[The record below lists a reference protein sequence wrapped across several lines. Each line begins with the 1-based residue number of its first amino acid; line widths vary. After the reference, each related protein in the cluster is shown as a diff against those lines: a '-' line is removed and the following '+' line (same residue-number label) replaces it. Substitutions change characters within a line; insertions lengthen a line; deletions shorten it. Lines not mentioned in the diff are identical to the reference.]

1 MAVTIKINPCP
12 ERYNS
17 ANPYKT
23 GQTTSYASGDDGD
36 LERGRGTSWT
46 DLGYNNPFGNTNR
59 FTDTTGA
66 QTYANDIVIDW
77 SSANYV
83 GQTVLGYDR
92 RSRGTGGAVGGGAE
106 NWSTTLGY
114 TPITANSYNDWV
126 IPNIKELLNIIDYEI
141 GLNYSPFSITVNL
154 WSSTTNPAG
163 NVVFYSLNGFLAN
176 VPTTTNLNF
185 IVMRTFTFTEL
196 GL

>member
-23 GQTTSYASGDDGD
+23 GQTTSYASNDDGD
-36 LERGRGTSWT
+36 LERGRGSDFTT
-46 DLGYNNPFGNTNR
+46 LDFNNPFGNTNR

-77 SSANYV
+77 STTNYINETV
-83 GQTVLGYDR
+83 IGWYGVVLG
-92 RSRGTGGAVGGGAE
+92 GGGVFWATAIAAQPVTAE
-106 NWSTTLGY
+106 G
-114 TPITANSYNDWV
+114 YNDWV
-126 IPNIKELLNIIDYEI
+126 IPNAVEGIMAINFGSTTLSHLLVNS
-141 GLNYSPFSITVNL
+141 SPNL
-154 WSSTTNPAG
+154 WTSTTRPDDTARAIGYNATNPFQTNKNA
-163 NVVFYSLNGFLAN
+163 LLAN
-176 VPTTTNLNF
+176 YMVL
-185 IVMRTFTFTEL
+185 RTFTFTEL